1 MQPNGDLQPSV
12 VRSYGPSYLER
23 PLNLQQ
29 SDGDDGNSTTE
40 PGGWQRHWRVIS
52 GHKLWMALFC
62 LLGTLGG
69 FATFV
74 PRLPIYEASTTLE
87 LQPINLSFMNMSSV
101 DPMTGSYSETGLNAQ
116 TQIAIIRSG
125 SIQLPALDRLQREGS
140 PVVAAP
146 TDPFSKVRNRLGIV
160 PKEPL
165 QAYNDGLAMA
175 RQTLGVRLLPGT
187 RIIEISCDSTVPEVA
202 ANFVNALASEY
213 QYHNMNI
220 HSTSSQRTSQWLQ
233 GQLEETKARLEQADS
248 KLQEFSRKS
257 GNLFVADPDTL
268 SSTRLK
274 HLQESLTAAQTDR
287 IAKQTLYE
295 SSLARPIESLPS
307 ELSEVLS
314 EQQLDIDK
322 KKAELAQLETV
333 LTPNHYKV
341 QRLQAE
347 ISQLETQQNVER
359 NNILNRI
366 KGDYEEAVNKEKML
380 DKAYRAQ
387 AGEVTGEA
395 DKAAEYASLKRES
408 TILQQQLNSLIQ
420 QSNQTAMA
428 SAFSLQT
435 AQVVDTA
442 VTPAKPVGPSLP
454 RHLAIGLV
462 AGGFLGYVTCF
473 LLDGRK
479 QRRRQEHFGLPGY
492 ASRVL
497 NVPELGVIPTMAL
510 EKNGKPR
517 RLFSRS
523 KNPPRVLPAN
533 GHSNGNGNGANGK
546 RAELITWT
554 EKPSLFAESFRLT
567 LASLT
572 VNGKSGGSPTVL
584 VVSSPGPAEGK
595 TTVSTNIAIA
605 RAETN
610 RRVLLLETDLRK
622 PRLADLFGLSTPKGW
637 SDLILEEGNLQT
649 DHITDLAQPT
659 HIPGL
664 FAMAGGTSAPDLI
677 HQVFNSPKVPQ
688 LLAALRRQFDMVI
701 IDTPP
706 MLQFSEARLIGRLA
720 DGVILVLRSDHTNRG
735 AALACR
741 QRLWEDGIPILGTVL
756 NDWNPHVNK
765 DQRYGA
771 YYESHYSYY
780 SAKPE

>member
-1 MQPNGDLQPSV
+1 MQSNGDLQPSV

-23 PLNLQQ
+23 PLSLQA
-29 SDGDDGNSTTE
+29 DRDDGNSTVE
-40 PGGWQRHWRVIS
+40 SGGWQRHWRVIT
-52 GHKLWMALFC
+52 GHKLWMVLFC
-62 LLGTLGG
+62 LLGTFGG
-69 FATFV
+69 FAVFV
-74 PRLPIYEASTTLE
+74 PRLPIYGAATTLE
-87 LQPINLSFMNMSSV
+87 LQPISVNFMNALGAI
-101 DPMTGSYSETGLNAQ
+101 DPMTGSYSESGLNAQ
-116 TQIAIIRSG
+116 TQIAIIRSN
-125 SIQLPALDRLQREGS
+125 SIQMPALDRLQRES
-140 PVVAAP
+140 SAVVAAP
-146 TDPFSKVRNRLGIV
+146 ADPFSKLRSRLGIV
-160 PKEPL
+160 AKEPV
-165 QAYNDGLAMA
+165 QAFTEGVAMA
-175 RQTLGVRLLPGT
+175 RQTLAVRVLPGT
-187 RIIEISCDSTVPEVA
+187 RIIEISCNSTVPEVA
-202 ANFVNALASEY
+202 ANYVNAVASEY
-213 QYHNMNI
+213 QYQNSNI
-220 HSTSSQRTSQWLQ
+220 HATSSQRTSQWLQ
-233 GQLEETKARLEQADS
+233 GQLEETKARLEQEEA

-257 GNLFVADPDTL
+257 GNLFVSDPDTL

-295 SSLARPIESLPS
+295 SSLTRSIESLPS

-314 EQQLDIDK
+314 SQQIDIDK

-333 LTPNHYKV
+333 LTPSHYKV

-347 ISQLETQQNVER
+347 ISQLEAAQNVER
-359 NNILNRI
+359 NNILSRI
-366 KGDYEEAVNKEKML
+366 KADYDEAVNKEKML

-387 AGEVTGEA
+387 AGEVSGEA
-395 DKAAEYASLKRES
+395 DKAAEYGSLKREVA
-408 TILQQQLNSLIQ
+408 ILQQQLNSLLQ
-420 QSNQTAMA
+420 QSNQTSMA

-435 AQVVDTA
+435 ARQVDSA
-442 VTPAKPVGPSLP
+442 ITPAKPMGPSLP
-454 RHLAIGLV
+454 RHLGIGL
-462 AGGFLGYVTCF
+462 ALGGFLGYVTCF
-473 LLDGRK
+473 LLDSRK
-479 QRRRQEHFGLPGY
+479 QRRQQERFGLPGY

-497 NVPELGVIPTMAL
+497 NIPELGVIPTMAM
-510 EKNGKPR
+510 ENGKTG

-523 KNPPRVLPAN
+523 KNPPRNLPAN
-533 GHSNGNGNGANGK
+533 GHRNGKNGK
-546 RAELITWT
+546 RVELITWT

-572 VNGKSGGSPTVL
+572 INGKTGGSPTVL

-622 PRLADLFGLSTPKGW
+622 PRLADLFGLSTPRGW
-637 SDLILEEGNLQT
+637 SDLILEEGNFQP
-649 DHITDLAQPT
+649 DRIAEMVQPT

-664 FAMAGGTSAPDLI
+664 FAMAGGTSAPELI
-677 HQVFNSPKVPQ
+677 HQVFSSPKVPL

-706 MLQFSEARLIGRLA
+706 LLQFSEARLIGRLA
-720 DGVILVLRSDHTNRG
+720 DGVVLVLRSDHTNRV

-756 NDWNPHVNK
+756 NDWNPNLNK

-771 YYESHYSYY
+771 YYYESHYSYY
-780 SAKPE
+780 TAKPE